1 MPIQTYIYPHF
12 EVMHFLFHPH
22 RMVSFSFKAVIQ
34 TAKLNDLMWEMAQ
47 WTMSVW
53 GPDWLPYL
61 CSIIT
66 SKILYLLCASL
77 AFYDTYENHYTML
90 PCTVFY
96 LYHYTFFL
104 ITLRFLKD
112 WLISVFISAF
122 CSTLSDMVVS
132 GVFLNRS
139 LKPEVWYL
147 SYTKILEKLRGR
159 KKKKEKITFSAD
171 TRIQV
176 STVFLKAALNIANFC
191 SANSYPLYLW
201 WAGRSF
207 FKQWK

>member
-1 MPIQTYIYPHF
+1 ML
-12 EVMHFLFHPH
+12 FLFYPH

-90 PCTVFY
+90 PCTVFS
-96 LYHYTFFL
+96 LYHYAFFL
-104 ITLRFLKD
+104 ITLKLLKD
-112 WLISVFISAF
+112 CLIPVFISAF
-122 CSTLSDMVVS
+122 CSTLSEMVVS

-159 KKKKEKITFSAD
+159 KKKRKD
-171 TRIQV
+171 H
-176 STVFLKAALNIANFC
+176 FLRRYT
-191 SANSYPLYLW
+191 YPGFHCVPESSSKHSQFLF
-201 WAGRSF
+201 R
-207 FKQWK
+207 K